1 MKKLLTTILCSLFS
15 FFLWAQTYTTTATL
29 NLRDAASSNG
39 KILITIPQS
48 SKIQSL
54 GEANGWCKVT
64 YGNRTGYVS
73 KKYLQLTSG
82 NRSESNSKSTE
93 THATEPIRHYTN
105 VNGNEV
111 QSPTHYDNGPPAGAT
126 AQCNDGSYSFS
137 QHHRGTCSHHGGVKR
152 WLP

>member
-1 MKKLLTTILCSLFS
+1 MKKSLTTIFWSLFS

-39 KILITIPQS
+39 KILITIPQTT
-48 SKIQSL
+48 KLQSVE
-54 GEANGWCKVT
+54 EANGWCKVS
-64 YGNRTGYVS
+64 YGNKTGYVS
-73 KKYLQLTSG
+73 KKYLQLISDNTSE
-82 NRSESNSKSTE
+82 RKPKPTE

-111 QSPTHYDNGPPAGAT
+111 QSPTHYDNGPPPGAT

-137 QHHRGTCSHHGGVKR
+137 QHRRGTCSHHSGVKR